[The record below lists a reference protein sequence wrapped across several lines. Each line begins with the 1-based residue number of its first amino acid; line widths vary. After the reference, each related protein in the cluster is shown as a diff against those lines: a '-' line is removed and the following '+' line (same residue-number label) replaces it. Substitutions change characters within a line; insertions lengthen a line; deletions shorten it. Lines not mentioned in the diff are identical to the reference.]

1 MLFDVQA
8 ALAEIL
14 SGPLATSATQNPK
27 HAPVSQMSRVSQR
40 PKAENPPPADVLI
53 FPPQPSAPAPSR
65 PADDPF
71 RHGQS
76 VTGSPRTWTGRVVS
90 LADWAKL
97 SDWEKHGSTGKL
109 WNALTRQWEP
119 LEGRAHDPA

>member
-1 MLFDVQA
+1 MLFDVQS

-14 SGPLATSATQNPK
+14 SCPLATSATQNSK

-40 PKAENPPPADVLI
+40 PPAENPPPADVLI
-53 FPPQPSAPAPSR
+53 FPPKPSAPAPSR

-90 LADWAKL
+90 LDEWRRL
-97 SDWEKHGSTGKL
+97 SDWDRHGSTGKI
-109 WNALTRQWEP
+109 WNGLTRQWEQMK
-119 LEGRAHDPA
+119 GDAHDR

>member
-27 HAPVSQMSRVSQR
+27 HAPVSRVSQR
-40 PKAENPPPADVLI
+40 PKPEHPPPADVLI

-65 PADDPF
+65 PVDDPF

-109 WNALTRQWEP
+109 WNGLTHQWEP
-119 LEGRAHDPA
+119 SSASPDNPDTC

>member
-8 ALAEIL
+8 ALADIL
-14 SGPLATSATQNPK
+14 DAPPATIATPATNRAFVASVADVAMRHPET
-27 HAPVSQMSRVSQR
+27 A
-40 PKAENPPPADVLI
+40 PPADVLI
-53 FPPQPSAPAPSR
+53 FPPQPGAPAPSR

-109 WNALTRQWEP
+109 WNGLTRQWEP
-119 LEGRAHDPA
+119 LEGGAHDC